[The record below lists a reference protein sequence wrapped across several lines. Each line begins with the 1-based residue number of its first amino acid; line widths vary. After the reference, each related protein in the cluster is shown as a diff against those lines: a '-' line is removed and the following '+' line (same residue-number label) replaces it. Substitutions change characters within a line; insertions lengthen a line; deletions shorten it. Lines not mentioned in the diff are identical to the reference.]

1 MAETRRQKPP
11 TVEVVV
17 EIPKGSFIKRGS
29 GEKVDF
35 VSPLPCPFNYGA
47 IHDFRGG
54 DNDYLD
60 AVVLGKRLSRG
71 ERVRVAV
78 LGAVGF
84 TDRGVYDDKLICGTR
99 SFGMLRRW
107 MILLFFHFY
116 AFCKL
121 LLNRYRGR
129 TGTTRCKGW
138 QDARAAIRRA
148 EPTGESDPVRP
159 PVPF

>member
-1 MAETRRQKPP
+1 M
-11 TVEVVV
+11 VEVVV
-17 EIPKGSFIKRGS
+17 EIAKGSFLKRGES
-29 GEKVDF
+29 EDVDF
-35 VSPLPCPFNYGA
+35 ISPFPCPFNYGA
-47 IHDFRGG
+47 VRNFRGG

-71 ERVRVAV
+71 SRVRVGA

-99 SFGMLRRW
+99 SLGGRDRW

-116 AFCKL
+116 AFCKQF
-121 LLNRYRGR
+121 LNRYRGR
-129 TGTTRCKGW
+129 AGVTRCEGW
-138 QDARAAIRRA
+138 GDAQTAILRAVPS
-148 EPTGESDPVRP
+148 EESAPGTL